1 MATDKKVLMGDEF
14 IKSDLKMISRFSH
27 DIDNLYGIT
36 DALLKRVNETN
47 EIFDIVELSNFY
59 RDEIVTTMEDA
70 RLIVDGLEANVGR
83 NYWPYPSYGEMLFS
97 IQ

>member
-1 MATDKKVLMGDEF
+1 MGDEF

-59 RDEIVTTMEDA
+59 RDEIV
-70 RLIVDGLEANVGR
+70 
-83 NYWPYPSYGEMLFS
+83 MLGG
-97 IQ
+97 IIEN